1 METVKSLKISMERDL
16 SAVPTL
22 DQDILLNF
30 GFNEEEFSELCT
42 AYRFKEAN
50 VDDAREYFNGSGM

>member
-1 METVKSLKISMERDL
+1 MERDL